1 MPDTIAEHTLGDDLP
16 VRVVEHPLRSG
27 PSRRHRHLAPATRN
41 WPPGIG
47 CTVICDSARS
57 AIGVTAARSGV
68 CTVMRAATGR
78 AAAGSGKHAPAAE
91 TVVEVTAARPS
102 GLAHTATISSYGPI
116 DAQTR
121 TSPSRPPRTP

>member
-1 MPDTIAEHTLGDDLP
+1 
-16 VRVVEHPLRSG
+16 LRSG

-57 AIGVTAARSGV
+57 AIGVTAARSGA
-68 CTVMRAATGR
+68 CTVIRAATGR

-91 TVVEVTAARPS
+91 NAMMTDPQDRKAHHLISPYPVTVPPLFSPVTHSDPWR
-102 GLAHTATISSYGPI
+102 
-116 DAQTR
+116 
-121 TSPSRPPRTP
+121 